1 GTHTFGKFFL
11 TPNARY
17 VKSVN
22 DFCENTR
29 RLKGDFLRKSCPY
42 FRILLYSENSF
53 CAYFYETGLSEN
65 LVFHSSEVF

>member
-1 GTHTFGKFFL
+1 M
-11 TPNARY
+11 
-17 VKSVN
+17 
-22 DFCENTR
+22 
-29 RLKGDFLRKSCPY
+29 KGDFLRKSCPY